1 VLVAWKYR
9 PRNSLIES
17 LDPRA
22 RWITSFLILASVTQF
37 WDIRFLLFFLTI
49 PVAQFFLSR
58 LTWKETRRAW
68 FFVFLFVVVITGVN
82 ALIIGRGGASAIKDL
97 EPHVLW
103 EKTWRVPLV
112 GWPITIDITV
122 EKISF
127 GLSQIVRMFSLA
139 SLFFVIPWT
148 MDPRKYGVTFR
159 GMGIPYR
166 FAFSMDL
173 AFRLVPTLARD
184 FRVTV
189 DSQQARGYELE
200 RLEGGIITQIR
211 RLAPILVPVVMNAII
226 GGEDIAN
233 AMDLRSFGITERTW
247 IHKLQYRR
255 RDYTLLAFG
264 LILLIAS
271 TVITKV
277 YGLGGLW
284 IPEWFI
290 ALAP

>member
-1 VLVAWKYR
+1 MLVAWKFR
-9 PRNSLIES
+9 PRYSLIES
-17 LDPRA
+17 FDPRA
-22 RWITSFLILASVTQF
+22 RWITSFLILASISQF
-37 WDIRFLLFFLTI
+37 WDIRFLLFFFVI

-68 FFVFLFVVVITGVN
+68 FFVFLFVVVITGIN
-82 ALIIGRGGASAIKDL
+82 AFIIGRGGASAIREL

-103 EKTWRVPLV
+103 EKTWHVPLV
-112 GWPITIDITV
+112 GWPITIDFTV
-122 EKISF
+122 EKITF

-139 SLFFVIPWT
+139 ALFFVIPWT
-148 MDPRKYGVTFR
+148 MDPRKYGVTFK

-166 FAFSMDL
+166 IAFSMDL

-189 DSQQARGYELE
+189 DSQQARGYEVE

-247 IHKLQYRR
+247 IHKLHYQR
-255 RDYTLLAFG
+255 RDYMLLAFG

-271 TVITKV
+271 TIITKV
-277 YGLGGLW
+277 YGLGDLW
-284 IPEWFI
+284 IPQWFI
-290 ALAP
+290 ALAS